1 MKLGLELKKL
11 VLKFQVVLKVYTKC
25 RLNFHNMECTRVQ
38 YEGILI
44 LWEYIIYIMQLTSSK
59 RINELAIWTQIL
71 CPSLI
76 KIKKSTSKK
85 YLILKH
91 FLYIW
96 KWNFLAS
103 YFSYIS
109 GGNFP
114 STKNKKNTLWKNF
127 LYLGK
132 LNFSLKI
139 FLYFRRDFQS
149 LKSK

>member
-11 VLKFQVVLKVYTKC
+11 VLKFQVVLKVYTKF

-59 RINELAIWTQIL
+59 RISELAIWTQFL

-76 KIKKSTSKK
+76 KRKKSTSKK

-96 KWNFLAS
+96 KWNFLAPH
-103 YFSYIS
+103 FSYIS